1 MRLSWYVLPMRSGRV
16 PARRVVLQ
24 LAMVALACAAVSCGD
39 MNAALE
45 RLAQARQL
53 SADLL
58 IQFTK
63 AADES
68 DRAVMAD
75 TDEASV
81 QFAHD
86 AVQTKQALQHDV
98 DALGPLLQQQG
109 YTKESEILQE
119 FVSRFRDFDD
129 LDRRILDLAVENSNL
144 KAQRLSYGP
153 AQDAAD
159 AFRDA
164 LGGLAAATPEAER
177 WHVQA
182 LVGQAVTTVREVQV
196 LQGPHIAEADD
207 AVMTRLE
214 ARMATSETGARQALS
229 ALTAIVSPT
238 LRPRVVAATKALDEF
253 MRLNAQVI
261 ALSRQNT
268 NVRSLALSLKQ
279 KPSLATACEEPL
291 HRLNDALAHR
301 VPVVAR

>member
-1 MRLSWYVLPMRSGRV
+1 MRNSRGPGLAGVIRL
-16 PARRVVLQ
+16 AAVVL
-24 LAMVALACAAVSCGD
+24 AGAAASCGD
-39 MNAALE
+39 ANAAYE

-75 TDEASV
+75 TDEVSV
-81 QFAHD
+81 KWAHD
-86 AVQTKQALQHDV
+86 AGQTKGALQHDV
-98 DALGPLLQQQG
+98 EALGPLLQQGG
-109 YTKESEILQE
+109 YARESEMLQE
-119 FVSRFRDFDD
+119 FVSRFREFDD
-129 LDRRILDLAVENSNL
+129 VDRRILELAVENSNL

-159 AFRDA
+159 AVRDA
-164 LGGLAAATPEAER
+164 LGGLAAATPDADR

-182 LVGQAVTTVREVQV
+182 LVGQAVTTVREIQV
-196 LQGPHIAEADD
+196 LQAPHIAAADD
-207 AVMTRLE
+207 AVMKGLE

-229 ALTAIVSPT
+229 ALAALVPPA
-238 LRPRVVAATKALDEF
+238 LRPRVAAATQALDEF
-253 MRLNAQVI
+253 MRLNAQI
-261 ALSRQNT
+261 ITLSRQNT

-279 KPSLATACEEPL
+279 KPALEQACEEPL
-291 HRLNDALAHR
+291 RRLGEALARR
-301 VPVVAR
+301 VPAVAR

>member
-1 MRLSWYVLPMRSGRV
+1 MTL
-16 PARRVVLQ
+16 RRTAKHAKVVTQ
-24 LAMVALACAAVSCGD
+24 LAAVLLACGTAGCGD
-39 MNAALE
+39 ANAAFE
-45 RLAQARQL
+45 RLAHVRQL

-63 AADES
+63 AADLS

-81 QFAHD
+81 QFARD
-86 AVQTKQALQHDV
+86 AVQTKQTLQHDV
-98 DALGPLLQQQG
+98 DALGPLLQQAG
-109 YTKESEILQE
+109 YTNENEMLQE
-119 FVSRFRDFDD
+119 FVSRFRAFDD

-164 LGGLAAATPEAER
+164 LSGLAAATPEAER

-182 LVGQAVTTVREVQV
+182 LVGQAVTTVREIQV
-196 LQGPHIAEADD
+196 LQAPHIAEADD

-214 ARMATSETGARQALS
+214 ARMATSETGARQALG
-229 ALTAIVSPT
+229 ALAGIVPPA
-238 LRPRVVAATKALDEF
+238 LRPRVTAATKALDEF
-253 MRLNAQVI
+253 MGLNAQVI
-261 ALSRQNT
+261 ALSRKNT

-279 KPSLATACEEPL
+279 KPALATACEEPL
-291 HRLNDALAHR
+291 HRLNDALAKR